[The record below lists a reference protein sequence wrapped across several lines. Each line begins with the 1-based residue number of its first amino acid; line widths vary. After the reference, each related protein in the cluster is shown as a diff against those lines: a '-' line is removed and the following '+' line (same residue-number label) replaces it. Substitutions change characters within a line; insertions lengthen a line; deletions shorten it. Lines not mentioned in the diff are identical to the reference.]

1 MKDHPTPPPGP
12 RRRSTRIVFRVVLL
26 INSTDPTAQTEWEQ
40 VETRVVSRH
49 GALVST
55 RQYFP
60 VDAILD
66 IRRRDRERS
75 ARVRVVWRSSQQT
88 LLGTDMGLE
97 ILDDNNFWEI
107 EFPPDPRSDKS

>member
-1 MKDHPTPPPGP
+1 MKDHHTPPPRS
-12 RRRSTRIVFRVVLL
+12 RRRSTRIVLRVALL
-26 INSTDPTAQTEWEQ
+26 INSTDPTAQTEWEK
-40 VETRVVSRH
+40 VATRVVSRH

-75 ARVRVVWRSSQQT
+75 ARVRVVWRSSQET
-88 LLGTDMGLE
+88 PLGTDMGLE
-97 ILDDNNFWEI
+97 ILDDDNFWEI
-107 EFPPDPRSDKS
+107 GFPHDPRSDKS